1 MARPKKL
8 PAPNEEAKPAQES
21 SARMALIQRAM
32 KGDKSCKGEFDVLL
46 DEPERGAPVVEFFGN
61 LAGRVE
67 SLLIEKIAGPTSIT
81 GRSAIPRKMERLRAE
96 LEGPSPNAIERLL
109 AERAA
114 YCWLVVWQYE
124 SIPIGA
130 TEMTIKQSEF
140 HQRRI
145 DAAHRRFLSAVRTLA
160 QVRKLAIP
168 SIQVNIGQNQVN
180 VSGQ

>member
-1 MARPKKL
+1 M
-8 PAPNEEAKPAQES
+8 
-21 SARMALIQRAM
+21 MALFQRAQA
-32 KGDKSCKGEFDVLL
+32 GDKSCRGEVDALL

-67 SLLIEKIAGPTSIT
+67 SRLVEKIAGANNIA
-81 GRSAIPRKMERLRAE
+81 GRSAIPRKMARLRAE

-109 AERAA
+109 AERAVF
-114 YCWLVVWQYE
+114 CWLVVWQYE

-130 TEMTIKQSEF
+130 AEMTVSQSEF

-168 SIQVNIGQNQVN
+168 SIQVNVGVNQVN
-180 VSGQ
+180 VAGQT